1 MRSKSIFLL
10 LTSLLILSACG
21 APQNETT
28 ELAAFPVDDL
38 ENLVQQGKILLDSDS
53 HDGNGSLSLTVDT
66 STTIR
71 LYETGDIDIEDAM
84 LVYQASVKS
93 RNLNGMAYL
102 EMWCVFEDGREF
114 FSRGLN
120 SPWTGDIP
128 WSTVQTP
135 FFLKQGQNP
144 VNVRLNLVVDGS
156 GTVWIDDLRLLR
168 APLPATHTG
177 S

>member
-1 MRSKSIFLL
+1 MRNNTILIVLISIFMITGCG
-10 LTSLLILSACG
+10 TSRNDA
-21 APQNETT
+21 T
-28 ELAAFPVDDL
+28 EVAAFPADDL
-38 ENLVQQGKILLDSDS
+38 ERLVSQGKILLDGDS
-53 HDGNGSLSLTVDT
+53 HDGNGSLSVTVDT
-66 STTIR
+66 ATTIR

-93 RNLNGMAYL
+93 RNLSGMAYL

-135 FFLKQGQNP
+135 FFLKKGQNP
-144 VNVRLNLVVDGS
+144 VNIRLNLVIDGS
-156 GTVWIDDLRLLR
+156 GTVWIDDIHLLR
-168 APLPATHTG
+168 APLPSTQTAG
-177 S
+177 